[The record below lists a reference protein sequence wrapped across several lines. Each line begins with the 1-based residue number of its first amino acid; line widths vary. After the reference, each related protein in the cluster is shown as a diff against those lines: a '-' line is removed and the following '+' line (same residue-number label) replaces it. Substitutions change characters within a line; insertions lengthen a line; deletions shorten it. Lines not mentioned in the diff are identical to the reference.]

1 MHVLYLHKTWKSES
15 LSSTSEHTSI
25 LWLQVLCQVYG
36 VPLKPMLSHVELHR
50 LNTRPAAN
58 EGAQPPQ
65 ARSPGRLPQPY
76 SIRTVKS
83 AESSAAHEL
92 PANLVRPACQ
102 DLATQ
107 TMSAQSIHA
116 GQRGNFVPA
125 HVEPMFGHNP
135 QQLRVGAHKRL
146 PESFSADAHIKPA
159 QAPLEEHLD
168 RYYLA
173 AAGRNLEL
181 LTDLIAGPQITECSL
196 PVQGGVIHMERS
208 NRPISPPIKQ
218 QGRAAARSGSRER
231 RPPSEKILKE
241 SFEPT
246 GGVNIVP
253 RPVVATASSQ
263 QAAVSTAS
271 WSEQQQSSG
280 ASIHPSVPH
289 QPLPWVQG
297 AWMEQLAAVV
307 TAAASAASAAMQA
320 QQPPHFAKRPP
331 SPDQPRL
338 TVNAD
343 PPLQASPVNRH
354 QTSPGR
360 TAANISGSQEHA
372 SASTQVKGQH
382 SHAMAAAAA
391 CADTPKTVERHGVER
406 SVQTED
412 ESSAGQSTTRAAPIQ
427 QGGVSGLYCD
437 RSAAHGHSQAVQVLS
452 SASGTAQAGPTVT
465 LTQPPQLSSFTF
477 APGHFYGPVMEQ
489 QVRSM
494 RPFVQSDHAQQ
505 RLCIDLFKILVG
517 LLMSGG
523 CVPNS
528 AAVATLYP
536 CTGATAPVAAAPQ
549 CT

>member
-1 MHVLYLHKTWKSES
+1 
-15 LSSTSEHTSI
+15 
-25 LWLQVLCQVYG
+25 
-36 VPLKPMLSHVELHR
+36 MLSHVELHR
-50 LNTRPAAN
+50 ENTRPAAN

-102 DLATQ
+102 DIATQ
-107 TMSAQSIHA
+107 TVSAQSIHT
-116 GQRGNFVPA
+116 GQRGNLVPA

-181 LTDLIAGPQITECSL
+181 LTDLIAGQQITESSL
-196 PVQGGVIHMERS
+196 PVQGGVIHTERS
-208 NRPISPPIKQ
+208 NRPISPPIIQ
-218 QGRAAARSGSRER
+218 QGRAAQKSGSRER
-231 RPPSEKILKE
+231 RPPSEKFLKE

-246 GGVNIVP
+246 SGANVVP
-253 RPVVATASSQ
+253 RPVDATAISQ

-271 WSEQQQSSG
+271 SSEQQQSSS
-280 ASIHPSVPH
+280 AAILPSELH
-289 QPLPWVQG
+289 QPPLWGQG

-307 TAAASAASAAMQA
+307 AAAASAASAAVQA
-320 QQPPHFAKRPP
+320 QQPPHLAKRPP
-331 SPDQPRL
+331 SPDHPRL
-338 TVNAD
+338 KLDAD
-343 PPLQASPVNRH
+343 PPLQASPVNGH
-354 QTSPGR
+354 QTCPSR
-360 TAANISGSQEHA
+360 TDAHISGLQEHGN
-372 SASTQVKGQH
+372 ASTQVKGQH
-382 SHAMAAAAA
+382 SHAMAAAAV
-391 CADTPKTVERHGVER
+391 CADTPKTVEWHGVER

-412 ESSAGQSTTRAAPIQ
+412 ESSAGRTTTRAAPIQ
-427 QGGVSGLYCD
+427 QCVSGLYCD

-477 APGHFYGPVMEQ
+477 TPGHFYGPVMEQ
-489 QVRSM
+489 QVRSI
-494 RPFVQSDHAQQ
+494 RPYPFVQIDHAHQ
-505 RLCIDLFKILVG
+505 RHCMDPSKSLLG
-517 LLMSGG
+517 LLVSGG
-523 CVPNS
+523 GVPNS
-528 AAVATLYP
+528 TAVATLHP